1 MDAKRRIS
9 AGFGFDKCKPG
20 RGHANP
26 DSDNHTYANTD
37 ALAHA
42 CSEPVSISDALAHAC
57 SEPVS
62 ISDALAHAC
71 SNSNTDGNRHA
82 DTEAHAG
89 TRANNA

>member
-57 SEPVS
+57 S
-62 ISDALAHAC
+62 
-71 SNSNTDGNRHA
+71 NSNTDGNRHA